1 MRGELSNQLANVVKD
16 LLDDEE
22 DINTYVCKF
31 STGVGR
37 WVDTPWA
44 GIRRKDAANSFEEGI
59 YVDYAFNDD
68 FKTLRFSIL
77 QGINNASPNRRMEL
91 FNKLNPLIEIP
102 EGFNIEE
109 ENPDIHFF
117 IKTYDLENLNEE
129 EMKNDLKLVLDVYKD
144 IIPKYKEIT
153 KNNENIII
161 DGRNIWKI
169 ATGEPDITE
178 EAWKEFQEDG
188 FVAIGNWFEDLGHDV
203 DYRIFNSEDEI
214 LNKLNETSP
223 NISEN
228 TKAPK
233 MIWNFTNEIKV
244 GDIVV
249 ASRGVSKCLGI
260 GIITSDYIPPS
271 EVNPNYKM
279 RNIRKVDWIINE
291 EIELKGKKF
300 GQDTVHKLSASRWNE
315 LIATYC
321 SNHQNIRYNL
331 LKSLFDNFYRDYYE
345 KENIQEEYER
355 LSDEYYESYN
365 EILQKKENGQEYTN
379 EVWLNLI
386 SHDNCPYVPYND
398 SKTHFEQAG
407 FGKNDLDEIAI
418 SVFDLVDDLIKSPKE
433 DLTQQK
439 LAIANFNAHEYEGF
453 QDGILSPIFFLIEP
467 YYYIINPRMVDSF
480 NFLRYFIK
488 NENSINKDL
497 TGYIDNNL
505 KLHDLVKSFGEIIPQ
520 LGDFVVFNAF
530 SIWLNNKKL
539 GGGYATGKALPLIFQ
554 EKNHAISTEEW
565 KSVLKN
571 DILDTAMIEILKII
585 YESDNHAAT
594 TGEIS
599 SKRASLGIKDEKSY
613 NRLIVVN
620 SKKVKEFLNDK
631 PIFNEDGSEEY
642 WSRFFN
648 GEKVNGTFKFQ
659 IKEEL
664 VKALEIYNKGGGP
677 MNYSSFYDYLK
688 ENGYYFN
695 KETVENYLL
704 SLKVKPF
711 VILTGNSGTG
721 KTKLS
726 QLFANYSARK
736 GKDIENHDSK
746 NLDNPLDSRDDIG
759 DNEDYS
765 IDDKYVT
772 FKVKSNKSSWKNK
785 GWTLSKKFLKSIF
798 PIEIFEEDFE
808 GKIEDY
814 PIIGNIDLT
823 PQFYYSSNNKLV
835 SHMKKLYYQDS
846 EQIVELKIEKNCLKN
861 IWNNEFEKLEDYVVF
876 DVNANKS
883 SWDNRGWKLPV
894 QFIDYCPFDK
904 SIQCKA
910 IVDGIPVEGR
920 FLFSIRFFYHRN
932 DFVEQYLRNNM
943 DKSVKLGIDISKFSF
958 YETPSKNELTD
969 DNISNISSNNS
980 TQTSIVSE
988 LKIKNYRIIPVG
1000 ANWTENRNIVGYYN
1014 VITDEYQSTPAYDLI
1029 KYANTDLDNSYFL
1042 ILDEMN
1048 LSHVE
1053 RYFADF
1059 LSAIESGEFI
1069 PLYGNDEDLEIPQ
1082 NLFIIGTVNVDETTY
1097 MFSPKVLDR
1106 ANTIEF
1112 DTYSAKDYMLGKF
1125 NSTPPS
1131 GDIKYLED
1139 PLSGSEIREMD
1150 INQLKD
1156 LFKGINS
1163 EFWNTLSDEIFKF
1176 QNILK
1181 KSNFDFGFRV
1191 INEII
1196 RFMYVAW
1203 VYEGKPK
1210 DWKNW
1215 NRYFDAQIKQK
1226 MLPKLHGS
1234 ERAIGET
1241 LEDLFNACF
1250 LEDSG
1255 RTFYVET
1262 SYKYPQSAKKLKEM
1276 KEALNKQRYVSFIN

>member
-1 MRGELSNQLANVVKD
+1 MRGELSKQLTNVVND

-77 QGINNASPNRRMEL
+77 QGINNASHKQRMDI
-91 FNKLNPLIEIP
+91 FKKLIPLIEIP
-102 EGFNIEE
+102 EDFNIEE

-117 IKTYDLENLNEE
+117 RKNYDLENLNEE

-153 KNNENIII
+153 KNNENFII

-279 RNIRKVDWIINE
+279 RNIREVDWIINE

-539 GGGYATGKALPLIFQ
+539 GGGYAAGKALPLILQ
-554 EKNHAISTEEW
+554 EKNHAISTDER

-571 DILDTAMIEILKII
+571 DKLD
-585 YESDNHAAT
+585 
-594 TGEIS
+594 
-599 SKRASLGIKDEKSY
+599 
-613 NRLIVVN
+613 
-620 SKKVKEFLNDK
+620 
-631 PIFNEDGSEEY
+631 
-642 WSRFFN
+642 
-648 GEKVNGTFKFQ
+648 
-659 IKEEL
+659 
-664 VKALEIYNKGGGP
+664 GGCP
-677 MNYSSFYDYLK
+677 MDYGSFYDYLI

-726 QLFANYSARK
+726 QLFAKYISNEKIDNKIIKSSFKIGKSA
-736 GKDIENHDSK
+736 N
-746 NLDNPLDSRDDIG
+746 SRGWGFAREDTFNIFPKIPY
-759 DNEDYS
+759 EDYFETELFGIPS
-765 IDDKYVT
+765 NVRINFSPRLF
-772 FKVKSNKSSWKNK
+772 FKKTPELKEYLAKLSEEHSDENLNFEMTLPNFYKNNKS
-785 GWTLSKKFLKSIF
+785 
-798 PIEIFEEDFE
+798 EE
-808 GKIEDY
+808 
-814 PIIGNIDLT
+814 N
-823 PQFYYSSNNKLV
+823 
-835 SHMKKLYYQDS
+835 
-846 EQIVELKIEKNCLKN
+846 
-861 IWNNEFEKLEDYVVF
+861 
-876 DVNANKS
+876 
-883 SWDNRGWKLPV
+883 
-894 QFIDYCPFDK
+894 
-904 SIQCKA
+904 
-910 IVDGIPVEGR
+910 
-920 FLFSIRFFYHRN
+920 
-932 DFVEQYLRNNM
+932 
-943 DKSVKLGIDISKFSF
+943 
-958 YETPSKNELTD
+958 YE
-969 DNISNISSNNS
+969 
-980 TQTSIVSE
+980 
-988 LKIKNYRIIPVG
+988 IIPVG

-1029 KYANTDLDNSYFL
+1029 KYANTDLDNPYFL

-1059 LSAIESGEFI
+1059 LSAIESGESI
-1069 PLYGNDEDLEIPQ
+1069 PLYGSEEDLEIPS

-1112 DTYSAKDYMLGKF
+1112 DTYSAKSYMLGEF
-1125 NSTPPS
+1125 NSNAPS
-1131 GDIKYLED
+1131 GDIKYLEN
-1139 PLSGSEIREMD
+1139 PLLGSEIREMD

-1176 QNILK
+1176 QEILK

-1203 VYEGKPK
+1203 VYEGKPN

-1276 KEALNKQRYVSFIN
+1276 KEVLNKQRYVSFIN

>member
-1 MRGELSNQLANVVKD
+1 MRGELSKQLTNVVND

-68 FKTLRFSIL
+68 FKTLHFSIL

-233 MIWNFTNEIKV
+233 MIWSFTNEIKV

-279 RNIRKVDWIINE
+279 RNLRKVDWIINE

-539 GGGYATGKALPLIFQ
+539 GGGYATGKALPLILQ

-585 YESDNHAAT
+585 YESDNHVAT

-664 VKALEIYNKGGGP
+664 VKALEFYINGGHN
-677 MNYSSFYDYLK
+677 MDNFYDYLIG
-688 ENGYYFN
+688 NGYYFN

-726 QLFANYSARK
+726 QLFANYTQK
-736 GKDIENHDSK
+736 VIEKPATSQNKFQFVDTASYEDTSDLE
-746 NLDNPLDSRDDIG
+746 NLDYIDTNVTIG
-759 DNEDYS
+759 
-765 IDDKYVT
+765 
-772 FKVKSNKSSWKNK
+772 KSANNK
-785 GWTLSKKFLKSIF
+785 GWTVSRHDFDEMI
-798 PIEIFEEDFE
+798 PIDIIE
-808 GKIEDY
+808 GDY
-814 PIIGNIDLT
+814 PIIVDGVESDGRLNLNVRVFYKNDKKNNLREHLTELSNSNIENANLRL
-823 PQFYYSSNNKLV
+823 FYNKEKIAKEIINYFNDEQESNNL
-835 SHMKKLYYQDS
+835 DS
-846 EQIVELKIEKNCLKN
+846 
-861 IWNNEFEKLEDYVVF
+861 
-876 DVNANKS
+876 
-883 SWDNRGWKLPV
+883 
-894 QFIDYCPFDK
+894 
-904 SIQCKA
+904 
-910 IVDGIPVEGR
+910 
-920 FLFSIRFFYHRN
+920 
-932 DFVEQYLRNNM
+932 
-943 DKSVKLGIDISKFSF
+943 
-958 YETPSKNELTD
+958 
-969 DNISNISSNNS
+969 
-980 TQTSIVSE
+980 
-988 LKIKNYRIIPVG
+988 NYKIIPVG

-1029 KYANTDLDNSYFL
+1029 KYANTDSDNPYFL

-1059 LSAIESGEFI
+1059 LSAIESGESI
-1069 PLYGNDEDLEIPQ
+1069 PLYGSEEELKIPS

-1112 DTYSAKDYMLGKF
+1112 DTYSAKNYMRGEY
-1125 NSTPPS
+1125 NREVPS

-1156 LFKGINS
+1156 LFEGINS

-1176 QNILK
+1176 QEILK

-1203 VYEGKPK
+1203 VYEGKPN

>member
-1 MRGELSNQLANVVKD
+1 MRGELSKQLTNVVND

-279 RNIRKVDWIINE
+279 RNIRKVNWIINE

-585 YESDNHAAT
+585 YKSDNHAAT

-664 VKALEIYNKGGGP
+664 VKALEFYINGGHN
-677 MNYSSFYDYLK
+677 MDNFYDYLIG
-688 ENGYYFN
+688 NGYYFN

-704 SLKVKPF
+704 SLKVKHF

-726 QLFANYSARK
+726 QLFAKYLNHIGLNEPISEKVNQKNNKEYFIVKAKTNYS
-736 GKDIENHDSK
+736 
-746 NLDNPLDSRDDIG
+746 
-759 DNEDYS
+759 
-765 IDDKYVT
+765 
-772 FKVKSNKSSWKNK
+772 SWANC
-785 GWTLSKKFLKSIF
+785 GWTLKKEDFIGIF
-798 PIEIFEEDFE
+798 PIEESTGTFEIDIDGISGKASITMLPQLYYDENNTELKDFFKKSYDLNDR
-808 GKIEDY
+808 GYVDLSINSKIISDIMKDYKIESEISFPKISNKSAYNKRQWLMPGSFFEYTPFNFGYKDCD
-814 PIIGNIDLT
+814 IVVNNIHSNARFRMTSKLT
-823 PQFYYSSNNKLV
+823 LARN
-835 SHMKKLYYQDS
+835 D
-846 EQIVELKIEKNCLKN
+846 
-861 IWNNEFEKLEDYVVF
+861 KLENYL
-876 DVNANKS
+876 KS
-883 SWDNRGWKLPV
+883 KKDQEV
-894 QFIDYCPFDK
+894 
-904 SIQCKA
+904 
-910 IVDGIPVEGR
+910 IV
-920 FLFSIRFFYHRN
+920 
-932 DFVEQYLRNNM
+932 
-943 DKSVKLGIDISKFSF
+943 
-958 YETPSKNELTD
+958 T
-969 DNISNISSNNS
+969 
-980 TQTSIVSE
+980 
-988 LKIKNYRIIPVG
+988 IKNYKPKINEFQPQSNLLEYFEDFNDINNIEENIEKYEDIILENDDKNYKIIPVG

-1029 KYANTDLDNSYFL
+1029 KYANTDLDNPYFL

-1059 LSAIESGEFI
+1059 LSAIESGETI
-1069 PLYGNDEDLEIPQ
+1069 PLYGDDEDLEIPS

-1131 GDIKYLED
+1131 GDIKYLEN
-1139 PLSGSEIREMD
+1139 PLSGSEIRNMD

-1156 LFKGINS
+1156 LFEGINS

-1176 QNILK
+1176 QEILK

-1203 VYEGKPK
+1203 VYEGKPE
-1210 DWKNW
+1210 NW
-1215 NRYFDAQIKQK
+1215 DNWERYFDAQIKQK

-1241 LEDLFNACF
+1241 LDDLYNACF
-1250 LEDSG
+1250 LDDSS
-1255 RTFYVET
+1255 RRLPVDT
-1262 SYKYPQSAKKLKEM
+1262 SFKYPKSAAKLEEM
-1276 KEALNKQRYVSFIN
+1276 KKVLNKQRYVSFIN